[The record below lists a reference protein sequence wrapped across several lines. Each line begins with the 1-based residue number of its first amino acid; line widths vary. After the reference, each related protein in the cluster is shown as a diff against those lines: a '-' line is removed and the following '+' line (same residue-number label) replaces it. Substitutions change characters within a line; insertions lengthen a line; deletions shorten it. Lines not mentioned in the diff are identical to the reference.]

1 MKVKIFVIIL
11 FILSLTGCFLDRYTN
26 QKYGKQVVES
36 WFSYKIGNDDLGKV
50 RRNIE
55 NIYEIEDTVCDYVTK
70 YKKNYVFNCKIT
82 YKENSDTII
91 PFSESKILNVYAVFT
106 PLKNKQFTYKVYN
119 SSSEENIWEKDSEL
133 E

>member
-26 QKYGKQVVES
+26 QKYGKQVLES

-70 YKKNYVFNCKIT
+70 